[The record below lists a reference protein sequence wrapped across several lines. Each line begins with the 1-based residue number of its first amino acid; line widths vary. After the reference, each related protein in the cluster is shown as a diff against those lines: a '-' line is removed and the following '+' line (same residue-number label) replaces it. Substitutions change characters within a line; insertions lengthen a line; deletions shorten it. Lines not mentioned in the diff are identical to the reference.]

1 MNMLLRTGVVLCVGT
16 CLTQLIFLGYF
27 AAQGRLNSATVT
39 KIVALLNGIDITGD
53 RLQQILMQS
62 EGREQPDFSEI
73 LEARKMESL
82 DLDLRLRSQQEFRN
96 ELSLMLASLRAE
108 RKRFDE
114 RREAFDR
121 RLKEIG
127 DGARDEGLNEVQ
139 QTLQALDP
147 DQAKEQL
154 LKMHQAERIDD
165 VVNILQ
171 AMPIDKRK
179 DILAEF
185 VTADEAE
192 KLHEI
197 LRRIGEGL
205 PTTSLIDQARGDR

>member
-1 MNMLLRTGVVLCVGT
+1 MNMLVRAGAAFCVGT
-16 CLTQLIFLGYF
+16 CLTQLVFLGYF
-27 AAQGRLNSATVT
+27 AAQGNLNSATMT
-39 KIVALLNGIDITGD
+39 KIVALLNGIDITGN
-53 RLQQILMQS
+53 RLQQMLMES
-62 EGREQPDFSEI
+62 EGREQPDFAEI

-82 DLDLRLRSQQEFRN
+82 DLDMRLRSQKEFRN
-96 ELSLMLASLRAE
+96 ELSVMLASLRAE

-121 RLKEIG
+121 RLQELT
-127 DGARDEGLNEVQ
+127 DGARDEGLKEVQ
-139 QTLQALDP
+139 QTLQALEP
-147 DQAKEQL
+147 EQAKEQL
-154 LKMHQAERIDD
+154 LKMHDAERIDE

-205 PTTSLIDQARGDR
+205 PITSLIDQARGDR